1 MNLQELPPPIW
12 ISHKDSFHAMLSDL
26 RECQLLAV
34 DTESNSLYAYQEQ
47 VCLIQFSTETVDY
60 LLDPLTL
67 DDLSS
72 LDVIFADPQI
82 EKVFHAAEYDLI
94 CLKRDYGFSFNN
106 LFDTMLACR
115 ILGRENL
122 GLAAI
127 LREEY
132 GLEVNKR
139 FQRADWGMRPLKPEM
154 LEYARLDTHFLIDL
168 RHRLKA
174 ELGEKERWQLAQED
188 FRRLCGISAQE
199 NGGEQEKCWKVLGN
213 NKLTSQQLAVLQ
225 ALCEYREQRAK
236 TANLPVFKIL
246 NDATLLEIAK
256 ALPEDIQAM
265 QTMPELS
272 PKIIQRHGAHLL
284 KVVKSNLTQKP
295 YRQPARSKRPDNG
308 YMLRLEA
315 LRDWRKKTAKQIG
328 VASDVVLPRDVLYAI
343 VTANPAD
350 LNELQIVLTDLPW
363 RFANFG
369 SQILAAL
376 QNAEEPVSESIPE
389 KQEEIDENSL

>member
-1 MNLQELPPPIW
+1 MKTSNMTPPRW
-12 ISHKDSFHAMLSDL
+12 IDHKDSFSAMLRDL
-26 RECQLLAV
+26 QECQILAV
-34 DTESNSLYAYQEQ
+34 DTESNSLFAYQEQ

-60 LLDPLTL
+60 LLDPLAL
-67 DDLSS
+67 RDLSP
-72 LDVIFADPQI
+72 LGEIFNNPQI

-94 CLKRDYGFSFNN
+94 CLKRDYGFSFSN

-122 GLAAI
+122 GLASI

-132 GLEVNKR
+132 EFEVNKR

-174 ELGEKERWQLAQED
+174 DLIAKERWPLALED
-188 FRRLCGISAQE
+188 FERLCSVSAQATADD
-199 NGGEQEKCWKVLGN
+199 QDKCWKVLGN

-236 TANLPVFKIL
+236 FANLPVFKVL
-246 NDATLLEIAK
+246 NDATLLAIAK
-256 ALPEDIQAM
+256 ALPEDLQAM
-265 QTMPELS
+265 LAVPELS
-272 PKIIQRHGAHLL
+272 PKIIQRHGAHLV
-284 KVVKSNLTQKP
+284 KVVKNGMLQKP
-295 YRQPARSKRPDNG
+295 YRQAVRHKRPDNG
-308 YMLRLEA
+308 YMLRVEA
-315 LRDWRKKTAKQIG
+315 LRNWRKKTAAHIG

-343 VTANPAD
+343 VNAGPDD
-350 LNELQIVLTDLPW
+350 LKGLEAVLADLPW
-363 RFANFG
+363 RYAHFG

-376 QNAEEPVSESIPE
+376 QNADQPDKETVLKLEDEN
-389 KQEEIDENSL
+389 DENSL